1 MKKCNHEPCNLVND
15 SPIQNI
21 DVDPDTYYGEIPK
34 SDMET
39 ILKNSQKNGNIEREI
54 SRYCDRKK
62 NEYFREYAL
71 DPRRALGLTLLGNIS
86 GLRILDYGCGIGSL
100 GVVAARHGAH
110 VTFIDNCQIRL
121 EIARERILQSGLNGE
136 FIACKDYDSLPPDL
150 GSFDFILL
158 NGVLEWIPVCRAS
171 FDNVLE
177 IQLDFLDHMRQYL
190 SPRGSIYLAIENR
203 FALQYFMGYPED
215 HTDIPYLSLM
225 DRIEANQCHQRLKG
239 RDFLTWTWS
248 LQEFKKL
255 LPSVNLTLTEGYG
268 IFPDYR
274 FPRLITSLE
283 DKDGLKKGMLMERY
297 SAKNEFKN
305 RFIDYVY
312 NMDLI
317 EHFIYSYCFLIG
329 REQE

>member
-1 MKKCNHEPCNLVND
+1 MKKNNDNTHSLVNEP
-15 SPIQNI
+15 PIQNI
-21 DVDPDTYYGEIPK
+21 NVDPDTYYGEIPR

-39 ILKNSQKNGNIEREI
+39 ILKNSIKNGSIEQEI
-54 SRYCDRKK
+54 SRYCDQTK

-71 DPRRALGLTLLGNIS
+71 DPRRALGLTLLGNLS
-86 GLRILDYGCGIGSL
+86 NVRILDYGCGIGSL

-121 EIARERILQSGLNGE
+121 EIARERIIQSGLNGE

-150 GSFDFILL
+150 GPFDFILL
-158 NGVLEWIPVCRAS
+158 NGVLEWIPICRAS

-177 IQLDFLDHMRQYL
+177 IQLDFLDHMRKYL
-190 SPRGSIYLAIENR
+190 SPNGCIYLAIENR

-225 DRIEANQCHQRLKG
+225 DRNTANQYHQHLKG
-239 RDFLTWTWS
+239 QDFLTWTWS
-248 LQEFKKL
+248 LQDFKNL
-255 LPSVNLTLTEGYG
+255 LSKVNLTLTEGYG

-274 FPRLITSLE
+274 FPRLISSLE
-283 DKDGLKKGMLMERY
+283 DKEGLKKGMLMEKY
-297 SAKNEFKN
+297 NAQNEFKT

-317 EHFIYSYCFLIG
+317 EHFIYSYCLLIKG
-329 REQE
+329 AQE